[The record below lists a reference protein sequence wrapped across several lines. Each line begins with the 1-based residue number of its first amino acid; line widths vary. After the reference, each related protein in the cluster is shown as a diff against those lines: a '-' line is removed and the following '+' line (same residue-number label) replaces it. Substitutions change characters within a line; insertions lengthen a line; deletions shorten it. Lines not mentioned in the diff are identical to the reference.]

1 MKKHD
6 QENKNGM
13 EQNLSQT
20 WSRKQG
26 TQLNRT
32 FNKHDQ
38 ENKERNRREPLT
50 SMIKKTKN
58 VTFIKKTKNGTEQ
71 NGTFNRL
78 DQENKERN

>member
-1 MKKHD
+1 
-6 QENKNGM
+6 M

-26 TQLNRT
+26 TKLNIT

-58 VTFIKKTKNGTEQ
+58 R
-71 NGTFNRL
+71 TFNEL
-78 DQENKERN
+78 DQENKEWNGTERNL